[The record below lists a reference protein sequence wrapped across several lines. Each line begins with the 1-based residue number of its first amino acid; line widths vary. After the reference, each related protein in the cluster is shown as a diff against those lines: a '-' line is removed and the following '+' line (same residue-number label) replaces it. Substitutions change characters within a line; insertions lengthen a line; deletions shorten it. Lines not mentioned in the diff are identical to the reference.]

1 MELLTYPKTEY
12 LLDASLESLHA
23 ESLTWQK
30 DIDFWTEEMAF
41 YHKLLHKKELV
52 ETYPPLDLAF
62 LEKDLIKIYGERLD
76 KSRMEIKSH
85 ERALTSVIKS
95 TSLQEEENFR
105 ETHRRILMEIYEIQ
119 MLIRIFKKRVFEFIK
134 K

>member
-23 ESLTWQK
+23 ESLTWLSE
-30 DIDFWTEEMAF
+30 ISFWTDEMAF
-41 YHKLLHKKELV
+41 YYKLLHKKELV
-52 ETYPPLDLAF
+52 ETCPPLDLAF
-62 LEKDLIKIYGERLD
+62 LEKDLIKIYGEKLD
-76 KSRMEIKSH
+76 KVRLEIKSH
-85 ERALTSVIKS
+85 ERALASVIKS

-105 ETHRRILMEIYEIQ
+105 EAHRRLLMEIYEIQ